1 MSLSPRGSPAQSR
14 PGPRSTVAEYWE
26 ARAQRFAIKG
36 DGLAAVCSY
45 GMPEFYNRAIH
56 WTQQLAVKPWLQ
68 NLDGRAVLD
77 VGCGIGRWSRMMA
90 ARGAHVTGVDLS
102 PTMIA
107 EAARRTSAAGLAAR
121 CRFLVE
127 DLTQLDTGTRYDF
140 ILGVTVLQHLILI
153 ERIDEAFRRLAAQ
166 LAPGGRM
173 VLVEVAPSQLNSRC
187 DTPIFT
193 AHTLETY
200 SRLAAAHGL
209 RLAALT
215 GVDPMPLK
223 TRFLPYYK
231 RLPRPLAL
239 SGLAAATVLSLPIDA
254 LLGRRLARSS
264 WHKVLVFEAAQG
276 STRAD

>member
-1 MSLSPRGSPAQSR
+1 MSALRGDPQAPSMTGARPTAAQ
-14 PGPRSTVAEYWE
+14 YWE
-26 ARAQRFAIKG
+26 ARAQRFAVEG

-56 WTQQLAVKPWLQ
+56 WTQQLAVKPWLR

-77 VGCGIGRWSRMMA
+77 VGCGVGRWSRMMA
-90 ARGAHVTGVDLS
+90 AAGAHVTGVDLS

-107 EAARRTSAAGLAAR
+107 EAAGRTRAAGLADR

-127 DLTQLDTGTRYDF
+127 DLTELDTGTRYDF
-140 ILGVTVLQHLILI
+140 ILGVTVLQHLLQV
-153 ERIDEAFRRLAAQ
+153 ERIDEAFRRLAAH

-173 VLVEVAPSQLNSRC
+173 VLVEVAPARLNSRC

-200 SRLAAAHGL
+200 VGIGAAHGL

-223 TRFLPYYK
+223 TQFLPYYK
-231 RLPRPLAL
+231 RLPRPFAL
-239 SGLAAATVLSLPIDA
+239 TGLAAATALSLPIDA
-254 LLGRRLARSS
+254 LLGRRLVRAS
-264 WHKVLVFEAAQG
+264 WHKVLVFEGASDTAH
-276 STRAD
+276 AD